1 MIAHPTKKELEA
13 QKRYPTVDQIFATT
27 DLGPLGIP
35 EKSDQNWIAMKSR
48 RSHFRDRD
56 SRSSY
61 QPTNNTAANAARLE
75 ELSPKPVDP
84 EVDREGRPYSDTS
97 GQAST
102 AGGGQV
108 EPTPTA

>member
-1 MIAHPTKKELEA
+1 METYEA
-13 QKRYPTVDQIFATT
+13 AG
-27 DLGPLGIP
+27 LGTLSIP

-48 RSHFRDRD
+48 RSHFRDRA
-56 SRSSY
+56 SCSSY

-84 EVDREGRPYSDTS
+84 EVP
-97 GQAST
+97 
-102 AGGGQV
+102 V